1 MPGRLYI
8 QETDWQGVT
17 AVQDLLE
24 LPVPSTCSLLIH
36 GIFVDQVSDY
46 TAADAEKLKVHLK
59 KGIGATSGSGGT
71 GSLTPEK
78 YGGTWLPTCPITTAE
93 RNNTTQATAGGGSLT
108 VLKRFAWDVLS
119 GLEYVPI
126 PELRV
131 LYAPSELVVLSLE
144 TAPADS
150 LTVNAAILFELL

>member
-8 QETDWQGVT
+8 QETDWQAVT
-17 AVQDLLE
+17 AAQDLLE
-24 LPVPSTCSLLIH
+24 IPVPSTCSLLIH
-36 GIFVDQVSDY
+36 GVFVDQVSDY
-46 TAADAEKLKVHLK
+46 AASEAEKLKVHIK

-78 YGGTWLPTCPITTAE
+78 YSGTWMPTCPITTAE

-108 VLKRFAWDVLS
+108 TIKRFSWDVLA
-119 GLEYVPI
+119 GLEFVPI
-126 PELRV
+126 PELRIPF
-131 LYAPSELVVLSLE
+131 APSELVILSLE

-150 LTVNAAILFELL
+150 LTVNAGIIFELV